1 MPRTK
6 APTMT
11 EGFNTLSQA
20 LKDDILALVEASL
33 KKTEN
38 GLKFLEKEV
47 HKLKTKSYTGNKS
60 VSTKK
65 HTPRKNATKQ
75 NSRKR

>member
-11 EGFNTLSQA
+11 EGFNTISKA
-20 LKDDILALVEASL
+20 LRDDILAIVEASL

-47 HKLKTKSYTGNKS
+47 HKLKTKLYTENKP
-60 VSTKK
+60 VANKK
-65 HTPRKNATKQ
+65 PTPHKNATKQ
-75 NSRKR
+75 KSRKR